1 MKKDKVIY
9 QCTNCGKVEHQLK
22 GKCSDC
28 NSWNTFE
35 AVIKQPEKEVK
46 NRLAQQKQKGWLN
59 NNGETK
65 LKSLA
70 NVGIDETHRFSS
82 GNEEID
88 RVLGGGFVEGSLVL
102 LSGEPGVGKSTVLL
116 QIIDYIS
123 KNNSTIYVS
132 AEESEK
138 QIAQRA
144 IRLGVKDLN
153 KIQCLG
159 EAELNTIIETIK
171 SENPKF
177 VIIDSIQ
184 TIYMEDIASGPG
196 SVSQV
201 RECAAQLNRLAKDT
215 GVTMVMVGHI
225 TKDGAMAGPKT
236 LEHLVDV
243 TLLIEGEQESP
254 YRIVRAFKNRFGA
267 TDEIGAL
274 EMTSEG
280 LVPVE
285 NPSSMYLSLDRK
297 PIEGSC
303 VFITQEG
310 QRPLLIEIQSLIDKS
325 VLSNPRR
332 LGVGLDYNRL
342 AMVIAILRKHTGVDF
357 FDQDVYVSL
366 VGGAKIKE
374 TASDLPV
381 ALSMISSFINKPL
394 PDNLACFGEVDLTGE
409 VRPVL
414 KSEERIKEAVKMGF
428 TKIIIPKRNLPK
440 NFKSKGVEIKGIS
453 SLDEAVDLIREWF

>member
-1 MKKDKVIY
+1 MKKVKTEY
-9 QCTNCGKVEHQLK
+9 ECTNCGSIQLQLK
-22 GKCSDC
+22 GKCPDC
-28 NSWNTFE
+28 GEWNTLQE
-35 AVIKQPEKEVK
+35 VVRVPEKEIK
-46 NRLAQQKQKGWLN
+46 NRLSQQKQKTWLN
-59 NNGETK
+59 AGESK
-65 LKSLA
+65 LKSLSK
-70 NVGIDETHRFSS
+70 VDIDDKHRFSS
-82 GNEEID
+82 GNEEVD
-88 RVLGGGFVEGSLVL
+88 RVLGGGFVEGSLIL

-116 QIIDYIS
+116 QIIEHIS
-123 KNNSTIYVS
+123 KHDKTIYIS

-144 IRLGVKDLN
+144 IRLGVKDLDS
-153 KIQCLG
+153 IQCLG
-159 EAELNTIIETIK
+159 EAELNTIMDTIK
-171 SENPKF
+171 SERPKF
-177 VIIDSIQ
+177 VILDSIQ
-184 TIYMEDIASGPG
+184 TVYMEEIASSPG

-201 RECAAQLNRLAKDT
+201 KECAAQLNRLAKDMDI
-215 GVTMVMVGHI
+215 TMVLVGHI
-225 TKDGAMAGPKT
+225 TKDGSMAGPKI
-236 LEHLVDV
+236 LEHLVDA

-254 YRIVRAFKNRFGA
+254 YRILRSFKNRFGS
-267 TDEIGAL
+267 TSEIGAL

-280 LVPVE
+280 LIPVK
-285 NPSSMYLSLDRK
+285 NPSSMFLSMDRK

-325 VLSNPRR
+325 LLSNPRR

-357 FDQDVYVSL
+357 FDQDVYVSA

-394 PDNLACFGEVDLTGE
+394 PDSLACFGEVDLTGE

-414 KSEERIKEAVKMGF
+414 KAEERIKEAAKMGF

-440 NFKSKGVEIKGIS
+440 NKIPNVEIKGIS
-453 SLDEAVDLIREWF
+453 SLDEAVDLIKEWL